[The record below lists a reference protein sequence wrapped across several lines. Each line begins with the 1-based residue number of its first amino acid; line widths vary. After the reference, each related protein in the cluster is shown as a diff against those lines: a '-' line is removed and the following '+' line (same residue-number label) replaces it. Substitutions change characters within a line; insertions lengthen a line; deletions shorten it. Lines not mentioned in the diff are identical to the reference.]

1 MGVIPRNENV
11 MGEIIQILEELQS
24 SYVPTSA
31 DRKNLSTVRYAS
43 FINPWTL

>member
-11 MGEIIQILEELQS
+11 KEEITEILEQLQS

-31 DRKNLSTVRYAS
+31 DGKLDTVS
-43 FINPWTL
+43 GI